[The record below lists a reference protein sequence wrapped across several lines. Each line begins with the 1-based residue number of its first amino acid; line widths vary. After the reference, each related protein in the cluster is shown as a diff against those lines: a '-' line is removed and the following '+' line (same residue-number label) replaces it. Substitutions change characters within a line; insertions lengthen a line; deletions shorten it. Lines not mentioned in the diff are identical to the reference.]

1 MLKKLDL
8 LRLMVIASLLLAAL
22 FIITLKVQPPNR
34 VVVVPTLMQLPSES
48 VAQVAVVPTEVAH
61 SASLPVE
68 VAPTLEA
75 TVQSNVQAA
84 PVFTNAMPVTASDDQ
99 KIERVASVRSTPTQ
113 RVTLD
118 PTATSAATSAVIPT
132 ALPFPTLSIVAVP
145 SGSAPAV
152 SVPTAPIANQVVI
165 TFNPS
170 TTEAERAAYIQ
181 SIGGNVKQSIDALD
195 TVVIEVPQRTV
206 PSALPAASGVADVE
220 PDYYV
225 SALVAVP
232 PSDPFYDQQ
241 WALPV
246 IGAPD
251 AWLALP
257 SAAAD
262 VIVSV
267 IDSGVCA
274 DHPDLA
280 GRVLPGWDF
289 VDDDAQPQ
297 DVSGH
302 GCGVAGIIA
311 AKGDNGVDIAGVAPN
326 AVILPL
332 RVLDAQGIGS
342 YSDVAAAIVY
352 AVDHGAQVINLLLG
366 GVNPSNVMAN
376 AVDYA
381 VAHNV
386 LVVAA
391 AGNTG
396 GQVLYPAAYAHVI
409 AVGSVDQDLTRSDFS
424 SYGAEIDLMAPG
436 RNILTLT
443 LDSTVRAVSG
453 TSFAAPQVAG
463 IAALE
468 IGLGQTLTADG
479 GLVHFAESAP
489 AVTATAAPIIAPTPL
504 DETTLNDAARALLEQ
519 VREQGRVDVIVGL
532 NLTFRYADQATT
544 QELAAQDVTVQQF
557 RAGLIQSLSAYNVE
571 VLSDSDSWSIPFVA
585 LEVDQNA
592 LAALLTSPD
601 VSTIEANGR
610 NAPSLSSAEPVIH
623 APQVWAMGYKGTGQT
638 VAILDTGVDRTHP
651 FFGGRVVNEA
661 CYSGSVYGTVSNC
674 PNGSTSQTGTGAASP
689 SKCFTNLN
697 VDECAHGTHV
707 GGIAAGYQS
716 TSFSGVAPTANIMAV
731 NVFAKYHDNTGDY
744 LSAFDSD
751 ILAGLNYVYN
761 QRNSYSIAALN
772 LSLGDASRGSSSTCN
787 STSYSMTSIFQLL
800 RSAGIAPVVATGND
814 YYDSFVSF
822 PACISYAV
830 SVGASTDSDQLAI
843 FSNTSASVQT
853 LFAPGVSITSSVPT
867 GTVADVYGTGFDA
880 WNGTSMAT
888 PFVTGAFAVYRQLAP
903 TMSIDTIVSKFR
915 ATGYP
920 ITVSDG
926 TVPRLNLEA
935 AVLTSLP
942 PTITTPPENKS
953 INSGQTTTLTVTAS
967 GTAPLTYQ
975 WYRGTSG
982 DTSMPVGT
990 NSSSFTTPALTST
1003 TSYWARVSNSY
1014 GTVNSAT
1021 ATVTVA
1027 PLGQNLIA
1035 NGDFSN
1041 GTSGWTFTNAN
1052 QNVVGGVLNIAPL
1065 NGSGGFYQTSTLT
1078 TIANQPY
1085 ELTLDLG
1092 NYTGTKTVNVI
1103 AHSAD
1108 WSQSYNCV
1116 YNVPWL
1122 PNGNKQTY
1130 TLRFPT
1136 TSAFT
1141 PIVQIQ
1147 VSGDSSM
1154 ALTVDNISLKATVT
1168 SVTQTECLIEPP
1180 INTNLVQ
1187 EGDFTAGLNSWAAFN
1202 AQMQIVA
1209 PSSNNMMEIARFDDS
1224 TYGGFYQYMP
1234 YSAGEGDNLEFTFDL
1249 GNNSDTNR
1257 VINMVIRDADWLD
1270 LHSCFMNLPAHSPV
1284 TTYTMRAHTT
1294 MQWQNIVLQGWI
1306 QVGTYPTDPVYPFRF
1321 DNLGLQSVPSL
1332 SVTDTDCPVV
1342 SAEVPQHE
1350 ESALAT
1356 EQVLSTETLTATL
1369 TPEVTEEATVETTVE
1384 PTTVLTTEVT
1394 VEPYIEPTSTATIQP
1409 TAMLTTE
1416 VMPTVTI
1423 EPTEQPSAT
1432 LTPVPVEQL
1441 PTALPF
1447 PTLPPPVRATE
1458 LPVAA
1463 PFPTLPDP
1471 ITLTPALTVT
1481 QLPLTLPALATMD
1494 DGAPDWDA
1502 SAGWLLTDQAA
1513 YGGSGLAWQVATAQQ
1528 VEQLRWTRP
1537 LDLHG
1542 LGADSAAQLRFQ
1554 SLLTGANSTAQVQL
1568 SVDGVTWLTVASV
1581 SPSDQWILQ
1590 TLDLGAYAGQLVYI
1604 QFLWSGAPASDAAIT
1619 GLWSV
1624 DEVQVEAALPLQ
1636 PSPTLMATTPATA
1649 LPTLALPTQAPTVV
1663 LTTLP
1668 TATQAPTLAGNDATP
1683 VIASTEAVE

>member
-8 LRLMVIASLLLAAL
+8 LRLVVIASLLLSAL
-22 FIITLKVQPPNR
+22 FIITVKVQPPTR
-34 VVVVPTLMQLPSES
+34 VVVLPTLMQLPSES
-48 VAQVAVVPTEVAH
+48 VAQVAVVSTEVAH

-68 VAPTLEA
+68 IAPTLDA
-75 TVQSNVQAA
+75 IVQSTVQAA
-84 PVFTNAMPVTASDDQ
+84 RVSTDAAPVTASDDQ
-99 KIERVASVRSTPTQ
+99 KTERVASVRSTRSQP
-113 RVTLD
+113 VTLD
-118 PTATSAATSAVIPT
+118 PTATSAATSAAIPT
-132 ALPFPTLSIVAVP
+132 ALPFPTLSIVVVP
-145 SGSAPAV
+145 SGPAPGA
-152 SVPTAPIANQVVI
+152 SVPIAPIANQVVI

-195 TVVIEVPQRTV
+195 TVVLEVPQRTV
-206 PSALPAASGVADVE
+206 PSALPAANVVADVE

-262 VIVSV
+262 VVVSV
-267 IDSGVCA
+267 IDSGVCGG
-274 DHPDLA
+274 HPDLA

-289 VDDDAQPQ
+289 VDDDTQPQ
-297 DVSGH
+297 DDFGH

-352 AVDHGAQVINLLLG
+352 AVDHGAQVINLSLG
-366 GVNPSNVMAN
+366 GANPSNVMAN

-381 VAHNV
+381 VAHDV

-396 GQVLYPAAYAHVI
+396 GQVLYPAAYAPVI

-443 LDSTVRAVSG
+443 LDSTVRAASG

-479 GLVHFAESAP
+479 GLAHFAGSAP
-489 AVTATAAPIIAPTPL
+489 AVTATAAPTIAPTPL
-504 DETTLNDAARALLEQ
+504 DETSLNDAERALLEQ
-519 VREQGRVDVIVGL
+519 VREQGRVNVIVGL
-532 NLTFRYADQATT
+532 NLTFRNADQATR
-544 QELAAQDVTVQQF
+544 QELAAQDVAVQQF

-592 LAALLTSPD
+592 LAALLASPE
-601 VSTIEANGR
+601 VSTIEPNGR

-651 FFGGRVVNEA
+651 FLGSRVVNEA
-661 CYSGSVYGTVSNC
+661 CYSGSVNGTVSNC
-674 PNGSTSQTGTGAASP
+674 PNGSSSQTGTGAASP

-697 VDECAHGTHV
+697 TDGCAHGTHV
-707 GGIAAGYQS
+707 AGIAAGYQS
-716 TSFSGVAPTANIMAV
+716 TSFSGVAPTANIMAI
-731 NVFAKYHDNTGDY
+731 NVFTKFHDSTGDY
-744 LSAFDSD
+744 LTAFDSD

-800 RSAGIAPVVATGND
+800 RGAGIAPVVATGNN
-814 YYDSFVSF
+814 YADSFVSF

-830 SVGASTDSDQLAI
+830 SVGASTDGDQLAY
-843 FSNTSASVQT
+843 FSNTSARVQT
-853 LFAPGVSITSSVPT
+853 LFAPGMSITSSVPV
-867 GTVADVYGTGFDA
+867 GTIADAYGTGYVSM
-880 WNGTSMAT
+880 NGTSMAT
-888 PFVTGAFAVYRQLAP
+888 PFVTGAFAIYRQLAP
-903 TMSIDTIVSKFR
+903 TMSVDTIVSKFR

-920 ITVSDG
+920 IMVSDG

-942 PTITTPPENKS
+942 PTIATPPQNKS

-982 DTSMPVGT
+982 DTSTRVGT

-1003 TSYWARVSNSY
+1003 ASYWVRVSNSY
-1014 GTVNSAT
+1014 GTINSAT

-1027 PLGQNLIA
+1027 PLEQDFVS

-1041 GTSGWTFTNAN
+1041 GTTGWTFISTT
-1052 QNVVGGVLNIAPL
+1052 QNVTNGILNFAPL
-1065 NGSGGFYQTSTLT
+1065 NGSGGFYQTASTNT
-1078 TIANQPY
+1078 VTNQTY
-1085 ELTLDLG
+1085 DLTLNMG
-1092 NYTGTKTVNVI
+1092 NYANGKTINVMV
-1103 AHSAD
+1103 HSPD
-1108 WSQSYNCV
+1108 WSQNYSCV

-1122 PNGNKQTY
+1122 PFQQMQTY
-1130 TLRFPT
+1130 TMHLKT
-1136 TSAFT
+1136 AASFT

-1147 VSGDSSM
+1147 ASGDSSM
-1154 ALTVDNISLKATVT
+1154 ALLVDNIDLHVNGSTAITGT
-1168 SVTQTECLIEPP
+1168 SCLIEPP
-1180 INTNLVQ
+1180 TNANLVQ
-1187 EGDFTAGLNSWAAFN
+1187 GGNFTDGLGSWAAFN

-1257 VINMVIRDADWLD
+1257 VINMIVRDADWLD
-1270 LHSCFMNLPAHSPV
+1270 LHSCFINLPAHAPV

-1306 QVGTYPTDPVYPFRF
+1306 QVGTYPTDPIYPFRF

-1332 SVTDTDCPVV
+1332 SVTDTECPVV
-1342 SAEVPQHE
+1342 SAEVPQNE

-1356 EQVLSTETLTATL
+1356 EQVPPTETLMATL
-1369 TPEVTEEATVETTVE
+1369 TPEVTEEATVETTPEVTVELYIE
-1384 PTTVLTTEVT
+1384 PTSAVTIQPTATLTTEVT
-1394 VEPYIEPTSTATIQP
+1394 
-1409 TAMLTTE
+1409 
-1416 VMPTVTI
+1416 PTVTI
-1423 EPTEQPSAT
+1423 EPAKQSSAT

-1447 PTLPPPVRATE
+1447 PTLPQPVTATE
-1458 LPVAA
+1458 LPVAL
-1463 PFPTLPDP
+1463 PFPTLLDP
-1471 ITLTPALTVT
+1471 ITLTPALTAT

-1513 YGGSGLAWQVATAQQ
+1513 YGGSGLAWQVVTAQQ
-1528 VEQLRWTRP
+1528 VEHLRWTRP
-1537 LDLHG
+1537 LDLRG
-1542 LGADSAAQLRFQ
+1542 STAQLRFQ

-1581 SPSDQWILQ
+1581 SPSDQWTLQ
-1590 TLDLGAYAGQLVYI
+1590 TLDLGAYAGQLVYV

-1624 DEVQVEAALPLQ
+1624 DEVQVEAALPWQ

-1649 LPTLALPTQAPTVV
+1649 LPTLALPTLEPTTVPP
-1663 LTTLP
+1663 TLP
-1668 TATQAPTLAGNDATP
+1668 TATQTPTLAGNDVAP